1 MAMTAINVF
10 RFLVTGK
17 LVKLP
22 DIQFTHALKQELA
35 KLSRGDSIFNH
46 SRGGESA
53 EDSSILALN
62 EFYGQDREYEKRF
75 GISP

>member
-1 MAMTAINVF
+1 MAMTAINIF
-10 RFLVTGK
+10 RFLVTSK

-22 DIQFTHALKQELA
+22 DIQFTHVLEQELA

-53 EDSSILALN
+53 EDSPILALN
-62 EFYGQDREYEKRF
+62 EFYGQDREYKKRF
-75 GISP
+75 WTSP